1 MDKHIKLP
9 PPPLVHC
16 VATLIMNLLG
26 INISLRFVLK

>member
-9 PPPLVHC
+9 PPVHC